1 MNKNI
6 IIAIISLNCFMFA
19 QFDNTGTSAAN
30 FLKIGVGSRAMAL
43 GGAFTASVSDASAL
57 HWNPA
62 GIAHATDIQVLL
74 TQYDWIADMKHSYL
88 GLVIPVGAVGN
99 IGISLNNLDMG
110 EMKKTTE
117 FEQDSKV
124 VFRASNIALG
134 LGFGRKISDRFTV
147 GIHGKII
154 QESISFSSATAFGF
168 DVGSQYQT
176 GVSGLKIGMAIT
188 NFGTKM
194 QLKGT
199 DLKIDTDPY
208 DDQDANPD
216 VIAQLQTEEWALP
229 MAFRAG
235 FAITPVG
242 PNALVKNDVLEA
254 TVSIDY
260 YDPRDYNP
268 YYAGGVEVKVMGG
281 LYLRLGLENKFI
293 QFSDDNDDSI
303 ESGDL
308 PDMLDRDN
316 AHGYINNTAVGFGLS
331 SAMFPFIPYNFSVDY
346 SVSDMGVLG
355 QVNRLTFTI
364 GL

>member
-1 MNKNI
+1 MKKNM
-6 IIAIISLNCFMFA
+6 IIAVISINCCLFA

-62 GIAHATDIQVLL
+62 GIAHATDIQILL
-74 TQYDWIADMKHSYL
+74 TQYNWIADMKHSYF
-88 GLVIPVGAVGN
+88 GLVIPVGSIGN
-99 IGISLNNLDMG
+99 LGISLNNLDMG

-117 FEQDSKV
+117 LDQDSKV
-124 VFRASNIALG
+124 VFRASDVALG

-154 QESISFSSATAFGF
+154 RETISFSSATAFGF

-176 GVSGLKIGMAIT
+176 GFSGLIIGMAIS

-199 DLKIDTDPY
+199 DLKVDTDAY
-208 DDQDANPD
+208 EDQDANPD
-216 VIAQLQTEEWALP
+216 VIAQLQTEEWSLP
-229 MAFRAG
+229 MTYRAG

-242 PNALVKNDVLEA
+242 PNALVKNDALEA

-281 LYLRLGLENKFI
+281 LYLRAGLENKFI
-293 QFSDDNDDSI
+293 QFNDDNDDSI
-303 ESGDL
+303 KSDDL
-308 PDMLDRDN
+308 SDMLDKDN
-316 AHGYINNTAVGFGLS
+316 AHGYSNKAAYGFGLS
-331 SAMFPFIPYNFSVDY
+331 SAMFPLIPYNFSVDY

-355 QVNRLTFTI
+355 QVNRLTFSI

>member
-1 MNKNI
+1 
-6 IIAIISLNCFMFA
+6 
-19 QFDNTGTSAAN
+19 
-30 FLKIGVGSRAMAL
+30 
-43 GGAFTASVSDASAL
+43 
-57 HWNPA
+57 
-62 GIAHATDIQVLL
+62 
-74 TQYDWIADMKHSYL
+74 
-88 GLVIPVGAVGN
+88 
-99 IGISLNNLDMG
+99 
-110 EMKKTTE
+110 
-117 FEQDSKV
+117 
-124 VFRASNIALG
+124 
-134 LGFGRKISDRFTV
+134 
-147 GIHGKII
+147 
-154 QESISFSSATAFGF
+154 
-168 DVGSQYQT
+168 
-176 GVSGLKIGMAIT
+176 MAIT

-242 PNALVKNDVLEA
+242 PNALVKNDALEA